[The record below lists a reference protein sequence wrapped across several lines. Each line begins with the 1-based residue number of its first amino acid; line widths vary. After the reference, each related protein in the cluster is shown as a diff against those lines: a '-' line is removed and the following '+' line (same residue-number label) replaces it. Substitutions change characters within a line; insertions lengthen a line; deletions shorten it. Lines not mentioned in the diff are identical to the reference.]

1 MRQDPAKICRCML
14 KASAEMTTAE
24 MMTAKMTI
32 KRPPFPLYDNKN
44 GLSDSNNSVAQR
56 PKSHDA
62 MRAQMV
68 CSTSELRQR
77 QHHREDPWELSRG
90 AVVREPTSPKR
101 N

>member
-1 MRQDPAKICRCML
+1 ML
-14 KASAEMTTAE
+14 KASAEMMTAE

-32 KRPPFPLYDNKN
+32 KRPPFPSFDNKN
-44 GLSDSNNSVAQR
+44 GLSDSNNSVAQC

-77 QHHREDPWELSRG
+77 QFLEKLKDSVDDMDLARG
-90 AVVREPTSPKR
+90 EGPFDR
-101 N
+101 